1 MNPLALL
8 VFIAPAAVLGVVV
21 FTWVYE
27 DQTERHGIERQKHEI
42 RQMEF
47 DRDFAKA
54 WNGEALD
61 APDEARLAAAR
72 AELEQSQER
81 QVERERER
89 CERLSRLASE
99 LDPSESDAP
108 SC

>member
-21 FTWVYE
+21 FSFVYQ
-27 DQTERHGIERQKHEI
+27 DQTERHDIERQKHEI

-47 DRDFAKA
+47 DRDFSKA
-54 WNGEALD
+54 WNGETLD

-72 AELEQSQER
+72 AELEQNQER

-99 LDPSESDAP
+99 LDPTEDSSS